1 MAATNVQAFSGD
13 VEITSNLAVNGVV
26 LQAGSD
32 VPVRWTSQNETAFT
46 QSASTKYFK
55 IATLGSLAS
64 TSNGGLLR
72 ISGTI
77 GGFGSG
83 ECTLIDAHV
92 GTRGTLKMGG
102 TLNGNGTSS
111 SSDDVDFIVYLES
124 DASFTLWL
132 KLVQYYTFDFTI
144 LGARVGGHRT
154 LTVLPCPITDTSVA
168 TPSGVSQGSVVSNCS
183 VVFTATGNVGIG
195 TTNPLGLL
203 HLSSGTTGDANL
215 IIESDTDNSNEN
227 DNPKITF
234 RQDGGFLEG
243 EIGLSNNH
251 MVFRSKM
258 TTNTNTGFIWYSNVI
273 NSDPLISKTDFE
285 SLESTQVER
294 MRLTGE
300 GNVGIGTNAPG
311 APFEVHGPDLTGE
324 AAGTTSL
331 ISRHV
336 SGLDGVL
343 NIFGVAAGNGE
354 ETLGLQTQID
364 KRAWADDISGGWA
377 TGDASRYDLLL
388 QPYKG
393 TVGIGT
399 TNPKSMLDVKGTI
412 LFSNVAYSS
421 DQDQAYLIAGAT
433 TWSGAATNWGTHG
446 FQHRIAS
453 NSGGT
458 PRIYVDAPEG
468 GEVFT
473 IANGG
478 NVGIGT
484 SNPQQALEVHGNIL
498 CGENNQSS
506 LIHGGGLFAMT
517 SDSTIL
523 IVCVSND
530 RVGGGGNDIIF
541 GYGSAADTDG
551 VRSFTYDQA
560 FPLNVPRVETMRI
573 ETNTGRVGIGITEPL
588 QQFVVHDASTFA
600 VDCTNASHV
609 VIGNHASSSDS
620 LCLVSLGNI
629 NICSDANNNSTQDI
643 AFRTNTSTDGGKLLM
658 ILKDSGNV
666 GIGLTNPG
674 TIGSTNY
681 PDVTEVL
688 HLMGN
693 FYQSEPNDNESWS
706 LGIASNDY
714 YFKVSVNGVAL
725 SNVIRINYNAGTIS
739 DLVTFTGQHRSAHIE
754 SIPPTKA
761 IDYEGLIVSADR
773 NQYESVNGVKSRGI
787 KAITVN
793 ESVPLLSLSRVAY
806 DKTCFGVVSGSED
819 PDTRTQKFGNI
830 DSYHHKEPGDTFTF
844 INSLGEGAI
853 WVTNINGSLESG
865 DYITTSNVAGYGQ
878 KQDSEFLANYTVAKI
893 TMDCDF
899 EPVTRPS
906 QIIKRE
912 LGDVDYWM
920 KRTIDSVNFE
930 DYSNLA
936 EENRM
941 TQINTYYSNER
952 DEIDIIMYSNLESNV
967 QSTYTEITRTEYK
980 EVIIL
985 QSNKN
990 EDGHDILEVRNE
1002 LVNVLDENGQMQWE
1016 DDPSGATEKAYK
1028 IRYIDADG
1036 NITDEVS
1043 HVYKAAFVG
1052 CTYHCG

>member
-1 MAATNVQAFSGD
+1 MR
-13 VEITSNLAVNGVV
+13 IT
-26 LQAGSD
+26 
-32 VPVRWTSQNETAFT
+32 
-46 QSASTKYFK
+46 
-55 IATLGSLAS
+55 
-64 TSNGGLLR
+64 
-72 ISGTI
+72 
-77 GGFGSG
+77 
-83 ECTLIDAHV
+83 
-92 GTRGTLKMGG
+92 
-102 TLNGNGTSS
+102 
-111 SSDDVDFIVYLES
+111 
-124 DASFTLWL
+124 
-132 KLVQYYTFDFTI
+132 
-144 LGARVGGHRT
+144 GA
-154 LTVLPCPITDTSVA
+154 
-168 TPSGVSQGSVVSNCS
+168 
-183 VVFTATGNVGIG
+183 GNVGIG
-195 TTNPLGLL
+195 TNAPLGLL
-203 HLSSGTTGDANL
+203 HLSSGTSGDANL
-215 IIESDTDNSNEN
+215 IIEADTDNNNEA

-234 RQDGGFLEG
+234 RQDGGFLEA

-258 TTNTNTGFIWYSNVI
+258 TTNANTGFIWYSNVI
-273 NSDPLISKTDFE
+273 NSDPLISKTDLE
-285 SLESTQVER
+285 SLESTQVEQ
-294 MRLTGE
+294 MRLTGD
-300 GNVGIGTNAPG
+300 GNLGIGTNA
-311 APFEVHGPDLTGE
+311 
-324 AAGTTSL
+324 
-331 ISRHV
+331 
-336 SGLDGVL
+336 
-343 NIFGVAAGNGE
+343 
-354 ETLGLQTQID
+354 
-364 KRAWADDISGGWA
+364 
-377 TGDASRYDLLL
+377 
-388 QPYKG
+388 
-393 TVGIGT
+393 
-399 TNPKSMLDVKGTI
+399 PKSMLDVKGTI

-421 DQDQAYLIAGAT
+421 DQDQAYLVAGTT

-453 NSGGT
+453 NSGGS
-458 PRIYVDAPEG
+458 PRIYVDAPTG

-484 SNPQQALEVHGNIL
+484 SNPLQALEVHGNIL
-498 CGENNQSS
+498 CGENNESS
-506 LIHGGGLFAMT
+506 FIHGGGIFAMT
-517 SDSTIL
+517 GDSTIL
-523 IVCVSND
+523 IVCDSND
-530 RVGGGGNDIIF
+530 QAGAGGNDIIF

-551 VRSFTYDQA
+551 LRSFTYDQA

-573 ETNTGRVGIGITEPL
+573 ETNTGRVGIGITQPL
-588 QQFVVHDASTFA
+588 HQFVVNDASQFS
-600 VDCTNASHV
+600 VDCTDATHV
-609 VIGNHASSSDS
+609 VIGNANSSSDS
-620 LCLVSLGNI
+620 LSLISLGHI
-629 NICSDANNNSTQDI
+629 NICSDANNNSTKDI

-681 PDVTEVL
+681 PNVTEIL
-688 HLMGN
+688 HLIGN

-706 LGIASNDY
+706 LGIVSNDY
-714 YFKVSVNGVAL
+714 YFKVSINGIAL
-725 SNVIRINYNAGTIS
+725 SNVIRINYNEGTIS
-739 DLVTFTGQHRSAHIE
+739 DLVSFTGQHRSAHIE

-967 QSTYTEITRTEYK
+967 QSTYTEITQTEYK